1 GPGEFTLRAFLHNR
15 IDLAQAEAVADLVH
29 AETESAGDL
38 ALAQLSGALSR
49 RLAALEERLMDC
61 AAEVEARVDFA
72 EDVGGIEIP
81 AHVRDAIGDVDAD
94 LRALLAGAPWAR
106 AVREGV

>member
-1 GPGEFTLRAFLHNR
+1 PGEFSLRAFLHSR

-38 ALAQLSGALSR
+38 ALAQLAGALSR
-49 RLAALEERLMDC
+49 RLAALEERLLDS

-81 AHVRDAIGDVDAD
+81 AHGRAAIGGVGAA
-94 LRALLAGAPWAR
+94 LRALPA
-106 AVREGV
+106 